1 MVSMESLLSVID
13 AIVPAAG
20 RGMTLVLLLGI
31 VMMVLLFIVIGKLN
45 DKVIAEIEMKKKNRG
60 ISS

>member
-13 AIVPAAG
+13 AIVPAEG

-45 DKVIAEIEMKKKNRG
+45 DKVISEIEMKKKNRG